1 MIYLDNAAT
10 TYPKPQ
16 IVIEEMSKCLKSY
29 CANAGRSAHS
39 LALKTAEK
47 IYEARN
53 IISDFFGADEE
64 NIVFTYNATY
74 ALNIAIKSLVKDESH
89 ILISNI
95 EHNAVLRPI
104 HSICNQTNSTYDI
117 FDTDGTDGE
126 ILNNIRSKIKNNTSM
141 LVCNFVSNICSRRL
155 PIKEIG
161 ELCKANNIIFIVDGS
176 QGAGHYEINVKQS
189 NINALCLPSH
199 KGLYG
204 PQGTGII
211 IFNKVSPK
219 QYIEGGTG
227 INSTEL
233 EMPEFLPEKLEAGTI
248 SAPSI
253 IGLLEG
259 VKWLKTLNID
269 RIRSHEEDLYMYFQ
283 KLISDNDNYIVYESN
298 DYPGNTICF
307 NSKAITSNF
316 LAKELNERGI
326 CVRSGLHCSPL
337 AHKTIGTRV
346 DGAVRISFS
355 VFNTR
360 NDINELIDALD
371 DISSKFK
378 KKNRNLH

>member
-39 LALKTAEK
+39 LAIKTAEK
-47 IYEARN
+47 IFEARQV
-53 IISDFFGADEE
+53 ISDFFGADED

-74 ALNIAIKSLVKDESH
+74 ALNMAIKSLINDEAH
-89 ILISNI
+89 ILISDI

-104 HSICNQTNSTYDI
+104 HSICTKTKNTYDI
-117 FDTDGTDGE
+117 FDTNGSDEE
-126 ILNNIRSKIKNNTSM
+126 IINNIKGKITSKTSM
-141 LVCNFVSNICSRRL
+141 IVCNFVSNICSRRL

-161 ELCKANNIIFIVDGS
+161 EICKKNNIIFIVDGS
-176 QGAGHYEINVKQS
+176 QGAGHYNINVKES
-189 NINALCLPSH
+189 NINALCLPGH

-204 PQGTGII
+204 PQGTGIV
-211 IFNKVSPK
+211 IFNNVSPR

-227 INSTEL
+227 INSLEL
-233 EMPEFLPEKLEAGTI
+233 EMPKILPERLEAGTL

-259 VKWLKTLNID
+259 VKWLKTLNVD
-269 RIRSHEEDLYMYFQ
+269 KIRSHEEDLYLHFKKY
-283 KLISDNDNYIVYESN
+283 ISTNDNYIIYESN
-298 DYPGNTICF
+298 FYPGNTICF
-307 NSKAITSNF
+307 NSKFLTSNIV
-316 LAKELNERGI
+316 AKELNDRGI
-326 CVRSGLHCSPL
+326 CVRSGQHCSPL
-337 AHKTIGTRV
+337 AHKTLGTRA

-360 NDINELIDALD
+360 NDVIELIEALD
-371 DISSKFK
+371 GISIKHK
-378 KKNRNLH
+378 KKNRNLI

>member
-10 TYPKPQ
+10 TFPKPQ

-39 LALKTAEK
+39 LAIKTAEK
-47 IYEARN
+47 IFEARQ
-53 IISDFFGADEE
+53 IISDFFGADED

-74 ALNIAIKSLVKDESH
+74 ALNIAIKSLINDDAH
-89 ILISNI
+89 ILISDI
-95 EHNAVLRPI
+95 EHNAVLRPV
-104 HSICNQTNSTYDI
+104 HSICTKSKNTYNIFNTN
-117 FDTDGTDGE
+117 GTDEE
-126 ILNNIRSKIKNNTSM
+126 IISDINDKITSKTSM
-141 LVCNFVSNICSRRL
+141 IVCNFVSNICSRRL

-161 ELCKANNIIFIVDGS
+161 QICKRNNIILIVDGS
-176 QGAGHYEINVKQS
+176 QGAGHYNINVKES
-189 NINALCLPSH
+189 NINALCLPGH

-211 IFNKVSPK
+211 IFNNVSPR

-227 INSTEL
+227 INSLEL
-233 EMPEFLPEKLEAGTI
+233 EMPKILPERLEAGTL

-253 IGLLEG
+253 IGLSEG

-269 RIRSHEEDLYMYFQ
+269 RIRSHEEDLYMNF
-283 KLISDNDNYIVYESN
+283 KKCISENDNYIIYESN
-298 DYPGNTICF
+298 FYPGNTICF
-307 NSKAITSNF
+307 NSKSLTSNF

-337 AHKTIGTRV
+337 AHKTLGTRK

-360 NDINELIDALD
+360 NDVNELIKALN
-371 DISSKFK
+371 DISSKH
-378 KKNRNLH
+378 KNKTGI